1 VILAVDSGT
10 TSTRAWVVSGGRVEG
25 GARGPGGA
33 RDLARKKDKGWL
45 LGQVRRVADEA
56 LEGAGEDWA
65 SVEAVVMFGM
75 ITSELGLEEIPHLPA
90 PAGAP
95 ELAAGMVRRSYDDL
109 PAPVR
114 LVPGVR
120 CGDDFRNADFMRG
133 EETEVAGLLSVAGA
147 EPPLL
152 YVSPGSHTKFVSV
165 DADGRISWSMTTLSG
180 ELLWAL
186 HQETILAKLVDP
198 GKDIEDLSMVEE
210 GARLVEEGGLGR
222 ALFAARL
229 LNRIQGASAG
239 ACSDFVHGAVAMGD
253 VASLRSALKEHEAA
267 SGRVALGG
275 GGTLA
280 GAYRHLLEKESW
292 VDELQERREPLGAL
306 GSWSLYA
313 AVTDGAPSEAYRNR
327 E

>member
-1 VILAVDSGT
+1 MILAVDSGT

-25 GARGPGGA
+25 GAQGPGGA

-45 LGQVRRVADEA
+45 LGQVRRIADEA

-152 YVSPGSHTKFVSV
+152 YGSPASHTKIVSV
-165 DADGRISWSMTTLSG
+165 AAEGRNPRRKNNLVGGLVWGVASEGILRQTDD
-180 ELLWAL
+180 
-186 HQETILAKLVDP
+186 LAKD
-198 GKDIEDLSMVEE
+198 
-210 GARLVEEGGLGR
+210 
-222 ALFAARL
+222 
-229 LNRIQGASAG
+229 N
-239 ACSDFVHGAVAMGD
+239 
-253 VASLRSALKEHEAA
+253 
-267 SGRVALGG
+267 
-275 GGTLA
+275 
-280 GAYRHLLEKESW
+280 
-292 VDELQERREPLGAL
+292 
-306 GSWSLYA
+306 
-313 AVTDGAPSEAYRNR
+313 
-327 E
+327 